1 MPQNKSF
8 LFPSTEQK
16 ISQYAQALAHP
27 ARLEIIDLLGR
38 YEFLMH
44 KEIIEFI
51 PLSANSVSQ
60 HLKTLC
66 NAQILIK
73 DTFAGA
79 VGYRVNDVG
88 WQSAKSSLKT
98 YFSKVG

>member
-8 LFPSTEQK
+8 LFPPTEQK
-16 ISQYAQALAHP
+16 ISQYAKALAHP
-27 ARLEIIDLLGR
+27 ARLEIIDLLKR
-38 YEFLMH
+38 FDFLMH

-66 NAQILIK
+66 HAQILIK
-73 DTFAGA
+73 DTFAGV
-79 VGYRVNDVG
+79 VGYRINDVG
-88 WQSAKSSLKT
+88 WQSAKNSLRT
-98 YFSKVG
+98 YFSNVG